1 MGDKIARMIVNLI
14 VSIMVARY
22 LGPDQ
27 LGYWNYLI
35 SFALFFTIL
44 PGIGMDSIVP
54 REVVKHPEKE
64 TEIVSVVFVLKLI
77 GGIAGFILSLGIFHF
92 YKNCSIE
99 ELIPLSFVSSLMI
112 FQSMEVFD
120 FYFKS
125 KLEARYTIYA
135 RNSAFLIV
143 TCFKL
148 YLIWSMAD
156 LIWFIP
162 TNAAEILIGGLFIY
176 GFYRKKNQRINLKK
190 LDWKLG
196 KSLLKDGLP
205 LALSGFLILIYM
217 RIDQIMVTDMI
228 DETAN
233 GIYSTGVKMIEVVY
247 FIPMALG
254 ESFFPG
260 IVFAKKQNNA
270 IYQKNL
276 LSFYSI
282 MTLAGIGFTIAT
294 AIVAIPMMDVLY
306 GAEYY
311 GSGHVVLIYGL
322 TLYATFINI
331 AVGKYLTTENLLKI
345 IFYRSIIGV
354 AVNLILNWIMIPEFG
369 YIGAAYA
376 SLISYYVVTLSLVFF
391 KDSRPQMNLLLKAF
405 NPKYALEKLK
415 DKEE

>member
-1 MGDKIARMIVNLI
+1 MGDKLARMIINLI
-14 VSIMVARY
+14 VSVMVARY
-22 LGPDQ
+22 LGPEQ
-27 LGYWNYLI
+27 LGFWNYLI

-54 REVVKHPEKE
+54 REIVKHPEKE
-64 TEIVSVVFVLKLI
+64 IQIVSIVFVLKLI
-77 GGIAGFILSLGIFHF
+77 GGIAGFILSLGIFFF
-92 YKNCSIE
+92 YKNCTIQ
-99 ELIPLSFVSSLMI
+99 ELLPLSLVSSLMI

-125 KLEARYTIYA
+125 KLQARYTIYA
-135 RNSAFLIV
+135 RNSAFLII

-148 YLIWSMAD
+148 YLIWTKAD

-162 TNAAEILIGGLFIY
+162 TNATEIFLGGILIY
-176 GFYRKKNQRINLKK
+176 GFYRSKTQKISFKN

-228 DETAN
+228 DEAAN

-282 MTLAGIGFTIAT
+282 MTLAGLGFTIAT
-294 AIVAIPMMDVLY
+294 TIVAIPMMDLLY
-306 GAEYY
+306 GEKYL

-354 AVNLILNWIMIPEFG
+354 GVNLILNWIMIPQYG
-369 YIGAAYA
+369 YLGAAYA
-376 SLISYYVVTLSLVFF
+376 SLISYYVVTFSLVLF
-391 KDSRPQMNLLLKAF
+391 KDSRPQIGLLLKAF
-405 NPKYALEKLK
+405 HPKYALEKLQE
-415 DKEE
+415 KEG